1 MEHIRYAVRNGVA
14 EIALDHAPVNALTEA
29 MVDELLGG
37 LARAAADESV
47 GALIVHSVVPGR
59 FCAGL
64 DLAALAGASREQ
76 IHALAEKLY
85 LGMHEAQLAL
95 GKPSIAAITG
105 AARAGGMTLA
115 ISCDMLISGR
125 SASFGYPEIDV
136 GVLPAIHFAHLP
148 RIVGKHRAFELLFTG
163 RSFGPEEARELGLVN
178 RVVEDSAVLDEAR
191 SLAQL
196 LIGKPQ
202 ATLRY
207 GRQAFHEAVDDGFR
221 RGVASAVET
230 FRDVALS
237 EQGREGVRAFAAKRK
252 PNWRP

>member
-1 MEHIRYAVRNGVA
+1 
-14 EIALDHAPVNALTEA
+14 
-29 MVDELLGG
+29 
-37 LARAAADESV
+37 
-47 GALIVHSVVPGR
+47 
-59 FCAGL
+59 
-64 DLAALAGASREQ
+64 
-76 IHALAEKLY
+76 
-85 LGMHEAQLAL
+85 
-95 GKPSIAAITG
+95 
-105 AARAGGMTLA
+105 MTLA
-115 ISCDMLISGR
+115 VSCDMLISGR

-163 RSFGPEEARELGLVN
+163 RAFGPDEARELGLVN

-207 GRQAFHEAVDDGFR
+207 GRRAFHDAVDHGFG
-221 RGVASAVET
+221 RGVAAAVET
-230 FRDVALS
+230 FSNVALS